1 MSKRQGMSQH
11 SGAAIH
17 TAYSK
22 ALEERMYALAT
33 EELTQNNVQLGL
45 WAKAWSMA
53 RGREREAKARYLALR
68 VEMMVAERTLHASAA
83 DWRLR
88 LSMDRKRANIV

>member
-1 MSKRQGMSQH
+1 MSQH

-33 EELTQNNVQLGL
+33 EELTQNNVRVGL

>member
-1 MSKRQGMSQH
+1 MSQH

-88 LSMDRKRANIV
+88 LSMDRKLANIV

>member
-1 MSKRQGMSQH
+1 MSQH
-11 SGAAIH
+11 SGGAIN

-33 EELTQNNVQLGL
+33 EELAQNNVRVGL

-53 RGREREAKARYLALR
+53 HGREREAKARYLALR

-88 LSMDRKRANIV
+88 LSMDRQIDKVA